1 LADDVFQLVSLGT
14 AAFIDVGAANSNSI
28 AELFSEDVYSDV
40 GFGLR
45 FCFPRSS
52 GGGVVRIDV
61 AVPLRDGPDGSKAGE
76 PRIIFAAGQLFNA
89 RLRSE
94 IIGAENAAANIGFD
108 R

>member
-1 LADDVFQLVSLGT
+1 MSLGT
-14 AAFIDVGAANSNSI
+14 AAFVDVGAASSNSLGD
-28 AELFSEDVYSDV
+28 LFSQDVYSDV

-45 FCFPRSS
+45 FCFPRAS
-52 GGGVVRIDV
+52 GGGIVRVDV

-76 PRIIFAAGQLFNA
+76 PRIIFAAGQLFGA

-94 IIGAENAAANIGFD
+94 LVGPENAAAKLGFD

>member
-1 LADDVFQLVSLGT
+1 
-14 AAFIDVGAANSNSI
+14 
-28 AELFSEDVYSDV
+28 
-40 GFGLR
+40 
-45 FCFPRSS
+45 
-52 GGGVVRIDV
+52 VVRIDV

>member
-1 LADDVFQLVSLGT
+1 MSLGT
-14 AAFIDVGAANSNSI
+14 AVFIDAGGATRDSLGSLLGENLYGDA
-28 AELFSEDVYSDV
+28 

-45 FCFPRSS
+45 FCFPRAS
-52 GGGVVRIDV
+52 GGGIARIDM

-76 PRIIFAAGQLFNA
+76 PRLIFAAGQLFNA

-94 IIGAENAAANIGFD
+94 AVGPENASLGIGFD